1 MSEPLVVS
9 IPNRLGKD
17 EAIRQLKTGLADV
30 GTKFGHLFSVREQTW
45 AGDHL
50 NFRVSALG
58 QSVSGSID
66 VGEDYVRLEVLL
78 PWLLG
83 WLAGTIQPLIQKEGT
98 LLLEKK

>member
-17 EAIRQLKTGLADV
+17 EAIRRLKTGLAEV

-45 AGDHL
+45 SGDHL
-50 NFRVSALG
+50 NFQVNALG

-78 PWLLG
+78 PWLLA
-83 WLAGTIQPLIQKEGT
+83 WLAGTIQPLTRKEGT